1 MPSTWCCLRQRNE
14 HHMPTMRTSRNWRTT
29 LSASWGRLPVD
40 EPQMLT
46 TTAQYKP
53 LHSVR
58 AVVVVPERLFSMASK
73 AQQQVTFGNCHMA
86 SALSKKGE
94 FRPLDGFQ
102 SPILFTCLTVERKLC
117 SLWPWFCSVWFF
129 VWILLLC
136 FLFFLFQQAEF
147 PSHDDLG
154 TPPTRPAL
162 VGKKTAF

>member
-86 SALSKKGE
+86 SALSKKRRIQALRWVSKSYSFHMSHRRE
-94 FRPLDGFQ
+94 ETL
-102 SPILFTCLTVERKLC
+102 LTV
-117 SLWPWFCSVWFF
+117 
-129 VWILLLC
+129 
-136 FLFFLFQQAEF
+136 
-147 PSHDDLG
+147 
-154 TPPTRPAL
+154 AL
-162 VGKKTAF
+162 VLFGLVFCLDSVALFSVFPFPTSRVSFS